1 MVISVEIKNLDRIE
15 QLIRA
20 IPAEAEKELRKAV
33 NKAEDAAHREALIQ
47 ITRVYTIKME
57 AIAKELVGIKAS
69 GSSLQAILKSRGR
82 PRGAGNF
89 NVYPKNMNP
98 DPAWTS
104 RSGYSAEIITGK
116 TSQLSRNYFW
126 LSGKNNNVHLF
137 KREDNTRKHRN
148 DYEIFASV
156 STPQM
161 LENKEVMDKVTEVTL
176 TQLEAVFMKGMER
189 RLSMEG

>member
-20 IPAEAEKELRKAV
+20 MPKEAEKELRKAV
-33 NKAEDAAHREALIQ
+33 NKSVAVAHREALIQ
-47 ITRVYTIKME
+47 ITRVYTVKME
-57 AIAKELVGIKAS
+57 AVSKELKGFRAS
-69 GSSLQAILKSRGR
+69 GSSLQAILQSRGR

-104 RSGYSAEIITGK
+104 RSGYSAEIITGQ

-126 LSGKNNNVHLF
+126 MSGKNSNVHLF
-137 KREDNTRKHRN
+137 KRTDSSRRGK
-148 DYEIFASV
+148 DFEIFATV

-161 LENKEVMDKVTEVTL
+161 LENENVIDRVAEVTL

>member
-89 NVYPKNMNP
+89 NVYPKNINP
-98 DPAWTS
+98 DPGWTS
-104 RSGYSAEIITGK
+104 RSGYSAEIITGQ

-126 LSGKNNNVHLF
+126 MSGKNSNVHLF
-137 KREDNTRKHRN
+137 KRTDSSRRGK
-148 DYEIFASV
+148 DFEIFATV

-161 LENKEVMDKVTEVTL
+161 LENENVIDRVAEVTL

>member
-20 IPAEAEKELRKAV
+20 MPKEAEKELRKAV

-47 ITRVYTIKME
+47 ITRVYTVKME
-57 AIAKELVGIKAS
+57 AIAKELIGIKAS

-89 NVYPKNMNP
+89 NVYPKNVNP
-98 DPAWTS
+98 NPGWTS

-116 TSQLSRNYFW
+116 TSQLSSNYFW

-137 KREDNTRKHRN
+137 KRADSSKRGK
-148 DYEIFASV
+148 DFEIFATV

-161 LENKEVMDKVTEVTL
+161 LENENVIDRVAEVTL
-176 TQLEAVFMKGMER
+176 AQLEAVFMKGMER

>member
-69 GSSLQAILKSRGR
+69 GSSLQAILKSRVVR
-82 PRGAGNF
+82 AGQVILMF
-89 NVYPKNMNP
+89 IQKILIPIR
-98 DPAWTS
+98 D
-104 RSGYSAEIITGK
+104 G
-116 TSQLSRNYFW
+116 
-126 LSGKNNNVHLF
+126 
-137 KREDNTRKHRN
+137 HR
-148 DYEIFASV
+148 DQGIL
-156 STPQM
+156 Q
-161 LENKEVMDKVTEVTL
+161 K
-176 TQLEAVFMKGMER
+176 
-189 RLSMEG
+189 

>member
-15 QLIRA
+15 QLIRVM
-20 IPAEAEKELRKAV
+20 PKEVEKELRKAV
-33 NKAEDAAHREALIQ
+33 NKSVAVAHREALIQ
-47 ITRVYTIKME
+47 ITRVYTVKME
-57 AIAKELVGIKAS
+57 AIAKELTGIKAS

-89 NVYPKNMNP
+89 NVYPKNVNP
-98 DPAWTS
+98 DPGWTS

-116 TSQLSRNYFW
+116 TSQLSRDYFW
-126 LSGKNNNVHLF
+126 MSGKNNNVHLF
-137 KREDNTRKHRN
+137 KRIDSSKRGK
-148 DYEIFASV
+148 DFEIFATV

-161 LENKEVMDKVTEVTL
+161 LENENVIDRVAEVTL
-176 TQLEAVFMKGMER
+176 SQLEAVFMKGMER